1 MAKAKSPY
9 AGAYL
14 AHRQRQRERIL
25 DSAREL
31 FDARGIDRVTM
42 AEITAASGVQPS
54 TLYKYFPNKDE
65 IVAALV
71 SEIFAND
78 SLLIEQRVGS
88 APDALARIAA
98 LFDFFAEDLAR
109 SPRNAR
115 FMAQFDALYAREWP
129 VEKLLAME
137 ASSGL
142 RDFHFLTRLI
152 REGVADGSLRADLQ
166 PAFTLHAVLNAVIG
180 LERRLAALGGKLE
193 TEFGQPIDRL
203 FREAL
208 RILLLGMASP
218 RAARRFR
225 FAPPTPSIQ
234 QRHAGLSTPKP
245 RSVPRSEFRPLKS
258 SLPRAKPT
266 SSRNAKV
273 RAGANSPRKPHL
285 PRSSARPQSASRTAG
300 ETR

>member
-1 MAKAKSPY
+1 MAKAKSSSARP
-9 AGAYL
+9 YL

-25 DSAREL
+25 DAAREL
-31 FDARGIDRVTM
+31 FDAQGIDRVTM

-54 TLYKYFPNKDE
+54 TLYQYFPSKDE

-71 SEIFAND
+71 SEIFASD
-78 SLLIEQRVGS
+78 SLLIEQRVDS

-98 LFDFFAEDLAR
+98 LFDFLAEDLAR

-115 FMAQFDALYAREWP
+115 FMAQFDALYARDWP
-129 VEKLLAME
+129 VERLLAIE

-152 REGVADGSLRADLQ
+152 REGIGDGSLRADLQ

-180 LERRLAALGGKLE
+180 LERRLAAFGGKLE

-218 RAARRFR
+218 RAARCFHSV
-225 FAPPTPSIQ
+225 PPAPSIQ
-234 QRHAGLSTPKP
+234 PRPAGSSTPKP
-245 RSVPRSEFRPLKS
+245 RSVPRSEFRPPKS
-258 SLPRAKPT
+258 SLPSAKPT

-273 RAGANSPRKPHL
+273 HAGANSPRKPHL
-285 PRSSARPQSASRTAG
+285 PRPSARPQSASRTAG